1 MVFGVNEVLTIVAWS
16 LACYVFGTPRQ
27 PVTSTWILEQR
38 WLFIVPMWW
47 FLMAVL
53 LVVTGYY
60 TTLIT
65 LVPNSWQFIASFVGL
80 FTHIIIVGIR
90 RRLVWEDNRTRTSL
104 WLYLLT
110 IASSVVV
117 WVAITVEHTHPQ
129 FYIPIIT
136 FAIYCFFDFLA
147 TLALLYRFN
156 KRGSMSKYVLFPIT
170 NRPVWEMYK
179 TAQACFWTAE
189 EIDLSQDVEQFSS
202 ILTHDEQHFI
212 KYVLAFFAASD
223 GIVSENLARRF
234 YYETDLPEARCFYG
248 FQIMIENVHSEV
260 YSLFIQML
268 IKDSAEQQH
277 LFDAVQTIPC
287 VKKKA
292 DWAIRYMESETCTFI
307 DRMIAFAVVEGIF
320 FSGAFCAIFWLK
332 KRNLMPGLTFSNELI
347 ARDEGL
353 HRDFACLRFAQL
365 KDKSHDNRVYD
376 IVREAV
382 MIEQEFIS
390 AAIPVRLIGM
400 NDVLMSEYV
409 EFVADHLLTSLGLEK
424 IYNTTNP
431 FDWMNL
437 ISMQGKTNFF
447 ERRVSEYGR
456 ASIVNSRDGSKV
468 FNTDADF

>member
-1 MVFGVNEVLTIVAWS
+1 MKKSILSCKQKIMTFGVNEVLTIVAWS
-16 LACYVFGTPRQ
+16 LACYVFGEWVLE
-27 PVTSTWILEQR
+27 PV
-38 WLFIVPMWW
+38 WW
-47 FLMAVL
+47 FLMAAL

-60 TTLIT
+60 STLIT
-65 LVPNSWQFIASFVGL
+65 LVPNSWQFIAAFVGL

-90 RRLVWEDNRTRTSL
+90 RRQHPRTGL

-136 FAIYCFFDFLA
+136 FAIYCFFD
-147 TLALLYRFN
+147 LLVLMYRFN

-179 TAQACFWTAE
+179 SAQACFWTAE
-189 EIDLSQDVEQFSS
+189 EIDLSQDVEQFNSM
-202 ILTHDEQHFI
+202 LTHDEQHFI

-268 IKDSAEQQH
+268 IKDSTEQQH

-292 DWAIRYMESETCTFI
+292 DWAIRYMESETCTFV

-353 HRDFACLRFAQL
+353 HRDFACLRFSQL

-382 MIEQEFIS
+382 TIEQEFIS

-424 IYNTTNP
+424 IYNTANP